1 MNKKKKLTKKQE
13 KEIVALAL
21 EVLKLEI
28 EKDKERIKKYEKR
41 FGIKYPI
48 DY

>member
-1 MNKKKKLTKKQE
+1 MTKKKKLTKKQQE
-13 KEIVALAL
+13 EIVKLAL

-28 EKDKERIKKYEKR
+28 EKDKEKIKEYEKR
-41 FGIKYPI
+41 FGIKYPL